1 MTDRDL
7 IMKHGGPAAL
17 AELLKFRK
25 PGGVQR
31 VQNWMTRGIPA
42 KVKLDHPDLF
52 LSALVSATDTS
63 AQEGAQ

>member
-52 LSALVSATDTS
+52 LSAAVLATDAP

>member
-52 LSALVSATDTS
+52 LSPLAFSTDAQS
-63 AQEGAQ
+63 QEGAQ